1 MKAKNSS
8 PVILDK
14 AFFLSRLIVTVFFLA
29 FWYGVYKLVKL
40 LIF

>member
-8 PVILDK
+8 PVIVDK
-14 AFFLSRLIVTVFFLA
+14 SFFLSGLVATLLSFA

-40 LIF
+40 LIS

>member
-14 AFFLSRLIVTVFFLA
+14 SFFLSGLIAIVFSLA

-40 LIF
+40 LIS

>member
-14 AFFLSRLIVTVFFLA
+14 SFFLSGLVATMLSLA
-29 FWYGVYKLVKL
+29 FWYGVYKLVIL
-40 LIF
+40 LLS

>member
-14 AFFLSRLIVTVFFLA
+14 SFFLSGLVAIVLSLA

-40 LIF
+40 VSS

>member
-1 MKAKNSS
+1 MKGKNSS

-14 AFFLSRLIVTVFFLA
+14 SFFLSGLVATVLSLA

-40 LIF
+40 LIS